1 LITHPRAEELTEAV
15 SRWIDAVRPSL
26 DPRNAF
32 LARVAANILG
42 VVARQQQLGP
52 AAEAAAVE
60 RFTVLLDHRGDYAGL
75 NSDLCDRLRAGEMD
89 AATPGLLTTLKA
101 NVLDQLA
108 IDQPNYR
115 HEGLSSFPA

>member
-1 LITHPRAEELTEAV
+1 MITHPRAEELTEAV
-15 SRWIDAVRPSL
+15 ARWIDDVRPGL

-60 RFTVLLDHRGDYAGL
+60 RFVVLLDHGGDYAGL
-75 NSDLCDRLRAGEMD
+75 NSDLCERLRAGQMD
-89 AATPGLLTTLKA
+89 VATPGLIATLKA

-115 HEGLSSFPA
+115 HEGLAAP

>member
-15 SRWIDAVRPSL
+15 ARWIDAVRPSL

-52 AAEAAAVE
+52 AAQAAAVE
-60 RFTVLLDHRGDYAGL
+60 RFIVLLDHRGEFADL
-75 NSDLCDRLRAGEMD
+75 NRDLCERLRAGRMD
-89 AATPGLLTTLKA
+89 VTTPGLIEALKA

-115 HEGLSSFPA
+115 HEGMGSL

>member
-1 LITHPRAEELTEAV
+1 VITHPRAEELTEAV
-15 SRWIDAVRPSL
+15 ARWIDEVRPSL

-52 AAEAAAVE
+52 AAEAAATE
-60 RFTVLLDHRGDYAGL
+60 RFIVLLDYGGEYAGL
-75 NSDLCDRLRAGEMD
+75 NSDLCERLRAGTMD
-89 AATPGLLTTLKA
+89 VATPGLIATLKA

-115 HEGLSSFPA
+115 HEGLAQP

>member
-15 SRWIDAVRPSL
+15 SRWIDEVRPSL

-42 VVARQQQLGP
+42 VVARQQQLAP
-52 AAEAAAVE
+52 AAEAAAVQ
-60 RFTVLLDHRGDYAGL
+60 RFTALLDHGGDFAAL
-75 NSDLCDRLRAGEMD
+75 NSELCARLCAGKMD
-89 AATPGLLTTLKA
+89 VATPGLLAALKA

-115 HEGLSSFPA
+115 HEGLAAP

>member
-1 LITHPRAEELTEAV
+1 MITHPRAEELTEAV
-15 SRWIDAVRPSL
+15 ARWIDEVRPSL

-60 RFTVLLDHRGDYAGL
+60 RFTVILDHRGDYVGL
-75 NSDLCDRLRAGEMD
+75 NSELCERLRVGDMD
-89 AATPGLLTTLKA
+89 VATPGLLAALKA
-101 NVLDQLA
+101 NVLEQLA

-115 HEGLSSFPA
+115 HEGLASFPA

>member
-60 RFTVLLDHRGDYAGL
+60 RFTVLLDHGGDFTGL
-75 NSDLCDRLRAGEMD
+75 NRELCERLQAGTMD
-89 AATPGLLTTLKA
+89 VATPGLIAALKA
-101 NVLDQLA
+101 NVLEQLA

-115 HEGLSSFPA
+115 HEGLAGGA

>member
-1 LITHPRAEELTEAV
+1 MITHPRAEELTEAV

-32 LARVAANILG
+32 LARVAANVMG
-42 VVARQQQLGP
+42 VIGRELTLGP
-52 AAEAAAVE
+52 AAEAAATRRLIV
-60 RFTVLLDHRGDYAGL
+60 VLDHGGEYAEL
-75 NSDLCDRLRAGEMD
+75 NSELCERLRAGTMD
-89 AATPGLLTTLKA
+89 ATTPGLLEALKA

-115 HEGLSSFPA
+115 HEGSAAL

>member
-1 LITHPRAEELTEAV
+1 MITHPRAEELTQAV
-15 SRWIDAVRPSL
+15 SRWIDAVRPGL

-32 LARVAANILG
+32 LARVAVNILG

-60 RFTVLLDHRGDYAGL
+60 RFTALLGHRGDFASLNREVCERLKAGQ
-75 NSDLCDRLRAGEMD
+75 MD
-89 AATPGLLTTLKA
+89 VATPGLIAALKA
-101 NVLDQLA
+101 NVLEQLA

-115 HEGLSSFPA
+115 HEGLAGGAP

>member
-75 NSDLCDRLRAGEMD
+75 NSELCDRLRAGDMD
-89 AATPGLLTTLKA
+89 VTTPGLIATLKA

-115 HEGLSSFPA
+115 HEGLAQP

>member
-1 LITHPRAEELTEAV
+1 MITHPRAEELTEAV
-15 SRWIDAVRPSL
+15 SRWIDSVRPGL

-32 LARVAANILG
+32 LARVAVNILG

-60 RFTVLLDHRGDYAGL
+60 RFSALLGHGGDYAAL
-75 NSDLCDRLRAGEMD
+75 NRELCERLKAAEMD
-89 AATPGLLTTLKA
+89 VATPGLIAALKA
-101 NVLDQLA
+101 NVLEQLA

-115 HEGLSSFPA
+115 HEGLAGGA